1 MAILV
6 TNTPIRAVNDKF
18 RLLVSCNISCSINGL
33 LLSIVYRGC
42 LLIAFTFN
50 SPTIFV
56 RNNMLIFA
64 RHHKS
69 LRLEPMRASYAVGL
83 VKNYPLLQ
91 LCRLKNV
98 WLSS

>member
-18 RLLVSCNISCSINGL
+18 RLLISCNISCSINGL

-64 RHHKS
+64 CHHKS
-69 LRLEPMRASYAVGL
+69 PRIKPMRSSHVD
-83 VKNYPLLQ
+83 
-91 LCRLKNV
+91 RLINC
-98 WLSS
+98 